1 MWTFEMMRHGRILK
15 NIVKKD
21 SNGKN
26 IFYKLIESIGN
37 YNVTIYTISVATDE
51 DVSFVEDVGAHAFS
65 IFDKICRSGVRPE
78 FFFDVIEEMIWKG
91 ACGGFNNW
99 L

>member
-1 MWTFEMMRHGRILK
+1 MRPGIIIK
-15 NIVKKD
+15 NIVKED

-37 YNVTIYTISVATDE
+37 YNVTVYTISVATDE
-51 DVSFVEDVGAHAFS
+51 DVSFVEDVGTQAFA

-78 FFFDVIEEMIWKG
+78 FFFDLIEEMI
-91 ACGGFNNW
+91 
-99 L
+99 